1 MLHPEGY
8 RRKRSKRK
16 EMKRT
21 MKKNN
26 KGFTL
31 AELLI
36 VVAIIAIL
44 VAVSIPMFASQL
56 GKARLATNEA
66 NVRAAKAAAVAT
78 YLSDVNHDA
87 DGESY
92 SYNLKTGTA
101 EHLDSTPSGYVEI
114 TGDVDGTKEIEKI
127 YVTVSEDGGSKVFV
141 QYKS

>member
-1 MLHPEGY
+1 
-8 RRKRSKRK
+8 
-16 EMKRT
+16 

-56 GKARLATNEA
+56 SKARKATNEA

-78 YLSDVNHDA
+78 YLGDENHEA
-87 DGESY
+87 AGESY
-92 SYNLKTGTA
+92 SYNLKTGIASTTSDTTGYTA
-101 EHLDSTPSGYVEI
+101 ITDAIIANNEI
-114 TGDVDGTKEIEKI
+114 TDI
-127 YVTVSEDGGSKVFV
+127 YVKVSEDGGTEVFV
-141 QYKS
+141 KYKGQA